1 MGIGVV
7 AGCRAELKGESAL
20 AWNPNVV
27 YLSRDLNNKLFMIK
41 VAILLAGF
49 TCSLQSSALATEPPR
64 GSLLELHSCE
74 LYAGGCI
81 VSSEETL
88 EGRYMLQAWNFT
100 GGTFAGTDLTGLN
113 VALLQA
119 SSENLASSKAKPG
132 QAVAYLPQ
140 SATDAQR
147 EALLVWVKSQQPG
160 LTRIQTRT
168 VPLKLGAK
176 ANSYFVSAGPYLS
189 VATAPLESCDN
200 GSCGEALWYS
210 PRSANSVF
218 SVAVNHSSTAREPL
232 LKLEWKDGGKRS
244 VFLAKFGEPGLA
256 RSVYVTT
263 ADLCGA
269 KGNLF

>member
-1 MGIGVV
+1 M
-7 AGCRAELKGESAL
+7 
-20 AWNPNVV
+20 V
-27 YLSRDLNNKLFMIK
+27 YLSTDLNNKLFMTK

-49 TCSLQSSALATEPPR
+49 TCFLQSGSLATEPPR

-88 EGRYMLQAWNFT
+88 DGRYMLQAWNFT
-100 GGTFAGTDLTGLN
+100 GGSFAGTDLAGLN

-119 SSENLASSKAKPG
+119 SSENLASSKAKAG

-140 SATDAQR
+140 AATDAQR
-147 EALLVWVKSQQPG
+147 QALLAWVKSQQPG
-160 LTRIQTRT
+160 LAKIQTRT
-168 VPLKLGAK
+168 VSLKLGAK
-176 ANSYFVSAGPYLS
+176 GSSYFVFAGPYLS
-189 VATAPLESCDN
+189 VTTAPIESCDN

-218 SVAVNHSSTAREPL
+218 SVAVNHSSTANEPL

-244 VFLAKFGEPGLA
+244 VFLAKFGEPGAA
-256 RSVYVTT
+256 RNVYVTT
-263 ADLCGA
+263 ADLCGT

>member
-1 MGIGVV
+1 M
-7 AGCRAELKGESAL
+7 
-20 AWNPNVV
+20 
-27 YLSRDLNNKLFMIK
+27 YLLTDLNNRLFMTK
-41 VAILLAGF
+41 VAILLASF
-49 TCSLQSSALATEPPR
+49 ACCFQSGAQATEPPR

-88 EGRYMLQAWNFT
+88 DGRYMLQAWNFT
-100 GGTFAGTDLTGLN
+100 GGSFAGTDLAGLN

-119 SSENLASSKAKPG
+119 SSENLASSKAKAG

-140 SATDAQR
+140 AATDAQR
-147 EALLVWVKSQQPG
+147 QALLAWVKSQQPG
-160 LTRIQTRT
+160 LTKIQTRT

-176 ANSYFVSAGPYLS
+176 GGSYFVSAAPYLS
-189 VATAPLESCDN
+189 ITTAPIESCDN

-218 SVAVNHSSTAREPL
+218 SVAVNHSSTANEPL

-244 VFLAKFGEPGLA
+244 VFLAKFGEPGPG
-256 RSVYVTT
+256 RDVYVTS
-263 ADLCGA
+263 ADLCGT